1 MKINSAPYEAGEFN
15 GAKKAFWA
23 AHAAFLGAFIA
34 PLVAMYG
41 DVVAQG
47 RVYVSSDLIMFTGG
61 CLNGP
66 KLCCLNGLQF
76 EKVGSKG
83 FG

>member
-1 MKINSAPYEAGEFN
+1 MRNNYLKINSAPYEAGQFN

-47 RVYVSSDLIMFTGG
+47 RVLISSDFIMFTIDSVI
-61 CLNGP
+61 GP
-66 KLCCLNGLQF
+66 IKTPVRSGPF
-76 EKVGSKG
+76 
-83 FG
+83 